1 LSAISF
7 SNFDIYRF
15 GSSFMT
21 SSFHICVLPGDG
33 IGNEVMPSALAVL
46 NQVGRNIGR
55 RFHFE
60 QHVAGAQHYADH
72 GVALTDKVLADCEK
86 ADAILFGAMGLPHV
100 RGADGT
106 EIIPQLDL
114 RFRFDLYAGVR
125 PIRTFKG
132 LPTPLANPLASNID
146 FVLVREST
154 EGLFYARGR
163 GEVHGD
169 EAVIDPMKI
178 TRQGTARVC
187 EFAFKLAE
195 HRAATRGRAGRV
207 TNVDK
212 ANVFA
217 SMAFWRKIFEESAAR
232 YPAIASD
239 SAYVDAMALNLV
251 MKPWMYDVLVTENM
265 FGDILSDLIAAL
277 VGGMGMA
284 PSGDIG
290 DKHALFQPAHGTAPD
305 IVGQG
310 KANPTAM
317 ILSAAMMLDW
327 LGAKHAD
334 QALLDG
340 ARAIEAA
347 VEHAFAQGQVRPFE
361 FGGKSG
367 TAQVTEAVLSHL
379 KANASAGVPA

>member
-1 LSAISF
+1 MKSTYQIA
-7 SNFDIYRF
+7 
-15 GSSFMT
+15 
-21 SSFHICVLPGDG
+21 VLPGDG
-33 IGNEVMPSALAVL
+33 IGLEVMRAAEEMLNALAPRMG
-46 NQVGRNIGR
+46 VGLDLSY
-55 RFHFE
+55 
-60 QHVAGAQHYADH
+60 QAAGAQHYLDS
-72 GVALTDKVLADCEK
+72 GVALPDSTLKVCDA

-114 RFRFDLYAGVR
+114 RFHFDLYAGVR

-132 LPTPLANPLASNID
+132 LPTPLAHPKAAEID
-146 FVLVREST
+146 LVLVRENT

-163 GEVHGD
+163 SETREDGVYD
-169 EAVIDPMKI
+169 TMQI
-178 TRQGTARVC
+178 THKGTARIC

-195 HRAATRGRAGRV
+195 QRELQKGRKGRV

-217 SMAFWRKIFEESAAR
+217 SMALWRKIFHEIAAKHSSV
-232 YPAIASD
+232 AIE

-251 MKPWMYDVLVTENM
+251 MNPWIYDVLVTENM

-305 IVGQG
+305 IAGMG

-317 ILSAAMMLDW
+317 LLSAGMMLNWMGHKYD
-327 LGAKHAD
+327 D
-334 QALLDG
+334 QRLTDG
-340 ARAIEAA
+340 AHLIDSA
-347 VEHAFAQGQVRPFE
+347 VESVFASGQIRPFE
-361 FGGKSG
+361 FGGNQG
-367 TAQVTEAVLSHL
+367 TADITRAVIAAL
-379 KANASAGVPA
+379 KDVA

>member
-1 LSAISF
+1 
-7 SNFDIYRF
+7 
-15 GSSFMT
+15 MT
-21 SSFHICVLPGDG
+21 TSFHISVLPGDG
-33 IGNEVMPSALAVL
+33 IGNEVMPCALAVL
-46 NQVGRNIGR
+46 NQVGQRIGR

-132 LPTPLANPLASNID
+132 LPTPLADPRAADID

-163 GEVHGD
+163 GKMEGD
-169 EAVIDPMKI
+169 EAAFDMMKI
-178 TRQGTARVC
+178 SRHGTSRVC
-187 EFAFKLAE
+187 DFAFKLAA
-195 HRAATRGRAGRV
+195 HRAQTKSRPGRV

-212 ANVFA
+212 ANVFT
-217 SMAFWRKIFEESAAR
+217 SMAFWRKIFEEHAAKH
-232 YPAIASD
+232 PAVRSD

-251 MKPWMYDVLVTENM
+251 MKPWTYDVLVTENM

-327 LGAKHAD
+327 LGAKHGD
-334 QALLDG
+334 TALIDG

-347 VEHAFAQGQVRPFE
+347 VEHAFAQDHVKPFE
-361 FGGKSG
+361 FGGQSG
-367 TAQVTEAVLSHL
+367 TAQVTESVLSHL
-379 KANASAGVPA
+379 HASQREAATA

>member
-1 LSAISF
+1 
-7 SNFDIYRF
+7 
-15 GSSFMT
+15 MT
-21 SSFHICVLPGDG
+21 SSFHISVLPGDG
-33 IGNEVMPSALAVL
+33 IGHEVMPCALAVL
-46 NQVGRNIGR
+46 ERVGSQIGR
-55 RFHFE
+55 SFHFA
-60 QHVAGAQHYADH
+60 QHQAGAQHYADH
-72 GVALTDKVLADCEK
+72 GVALTEKVLADCEK

-132 LPTPLANPLASNID
+132 LPTPLADSRASEID

-163 GEVHGD
+163 GEMIGD
-169 EAVIDPMKI
+169 EAALDTMKI
-178 TRQGTARVC
+178 TRHGTSRVC
-187 EFAFKLAE
+187 DFAFQLAKQ
-195 HRAATRGRAGRV
+195 RAATRGRSGRV

-212 ANVFA
+212 ANVFT
-217 SMAFWRKIFEESAAR
+217 SMAFWRKIFEEVAAK
-232 YPAIASD
+232 YPNVQSD

-251 MKPWMYDVLVTENM
+251 MKPWAYDVLVTENM

-305 IVGQG
+305 IVGLG

-327 LGAKHAD
+327 LGARHRDA
-334 QALLDG
+334 ALIDG

-347 VEHAFAQGQVRPFE
+347 VAHAFAQGQLRPFE
-361 FGGKSG
+361 FGGQSG
-367 TAQVTEAVLSHL
+367 TAQVTQAVLQHL
-379 KANASAGVPA
+379 NAKAATPAAVGALA